1 MISLV
6 ELVPPGP
13 LAFEP
18 PAVLIE
24 RPDWTAVGLV
34 MSILGSFLLANA
46 ILFRHPRTMVEGL
59 FRGEKRELRPIRE
72 YIFHRVQVTL
82 GFLYMLGGF
91 CVQLLGRY
99 SKPPFGTELPFP
111 TMWVGLVL
119 LSALALEVFGWWL
132 SHALFRHY
140 VRAFLMRNP
149 VDFVS
154 EVKLA
159 REVGELLGLETA
171 SDETVQSYVAR
182 LRGRLGLLD
191 ASPRPEPT
199 VDDSLEDEDGF
210 GEEQE
215 SESARRAA
223 AEREFA

>member
-1 MISLV
+1 MIL
-6 ELVPPGP
+6 LPAP
-13 LAFEP
+13 LAPLLAEP
-18 PAVLIE
+18 ATLLVDG
-24 RPDWTAVGLV
+24 PDWTAVGLV

-91 CVQLLGRY
+91 CLQLLGQY
-99 SKPPFGTELPFP
+99 SKPPVAAELPFP

-119 LSALALEVFGWWL
+119 LSALALEVLGWWL

-154 EVKLA
+154 EVRLA

-171 SDETVQSYVAR
+171 NDETVQSYVAR
-182 LRGRLGLLD
+182 LRAKLGLL
-191 ASPRPEPT
+191 EPT
-199 VDDSLEDEDGF
+199 PRHEFGVDDELDEGMVEDLSPDPLR
-210 GEEQE
+210 
-215 SESARRAA
+215 SAGSIGSSGR
-223 AEREFA
+223 

>member
-1 MISLV
+1 MFAT
-6 ELVPPGP
+6 PGL
-13 LAFEP
+13 LAYEP
-18 PAVLIE
+18 PAVLLDV
-24 RPDWTAVGLV
+24 PDWAAVGLV

-91 CVQLLGRY
+91 CLQLFGRY
-99 SKPPFGTELPFP
+99 SKPPADAELPFP
-111 TMWVGLVL
+111 TVWVGLVL
-119 LSALALEVFGWWL
+119 LSALALEVLGWWL

-154 EVKLA
+154 DVKLA
-159 REVGELLGLETA
+159 REVGELLGLKTT

-182 LRGRLGLLD
+182 LRGKLGLLEP
-191 ASPRPEPT
+191 APRYEFG
-199 VDDSLEDEDGF
+199 VEDDLEDE
-210 GEEQE
+210 GEDELTDE
-215 SESARRAA
+215 PGSESRPIGTSLR
-223 AEREFA
+223 

>member
-1 MISLV
+1 MNLLTIDLN
-6 ELVPPGP
+6 L
-13 LAFEP
+13 LLLEP
-18 PAVLIE
+18 TTLLGD

-82 GFLYMLGGF
+82 GFLYMLSGF
-91 CVQLLGRY
+91 CLQLLGQY
-99 SKPPFGTELPFP
+99 SKPPAGTELAFP
-111 TMWVGLVL
+111 TMWVGMVL
-119 LSALALEVFGWWL
+119 LSALALEVLGWWL

-154 EVKLA
+154 EVRLA
-159 REVGELLGLETA
+159 REVGELLGLKTA

-182 LRGRLGLLD
+182 LRTKLGLLD
-191 ASPRPEPT
+191 PAPRH
-199 VDDSLEDEDGF
+199 
-210 GEEQE
+210 
-215 SESARRAA
+215 
-223 AEREFA
+223 EFAGEGGLEEGVVEDVSPDPLRPAGS